1 MHPNNHQ
8 VGNVR
13 TLPSRM
19 DAIADCRQAAA
30 DEAALA
36 RDERNEEIADG
47 VTFDALEIST
57 TDCAVIDAALARGHI
72 EDVYAVWGILIAARA
87 AEIAR
92 RIAAADCGAVAP
104 RYTQTYCSSCG
115 AELGPGNAGV
125 SHCSDHCSDHRAPA
139 LRLLRGI

>member
-19 DAIADCRQAAA
+19 DALADRRQAAA
-30 DEAALA
+30 DDAALA

-57 TDCAVIDAALARGHI
+57 IDCAVIDAALARGRL
-72 EDVYAVWGILIAARA
+72 EDVYAVWGVLIAARA

-92 RIAAADCGAVAP
+92 RIAAADRGIVAP
-104 RYTQTYCSSCG
+104 RYRMTYCSSCG

-125 SHCSDHCSDHRAPA
+125 SHCSDHRAPA
-139 LRLLRGI
+139 SRLLSRI

>member
-19 DAIADCRQAAA
+19 DAIADRRQSAA
-30 DEAALA
+30 DDAALT

-47 VTFDALEIST
+47 VTFDRLEIST
-57 TDCAVIDAALARGHI
+57 TDCAVIDAALARGRI
-72 EDVYAVWGILIAARA
+72 EDVYTVWGTLVAARA

-92 RIAAADCGAVAP
+92 RIAAADLAAAAP
-104 RYTQTYCSSCG
+104 RFAQTTCSACG
-115 AELGPGNAGV
+115 AELGPGNTGV
-125 SHCSDHCSDHRAPA
+125 SHCADHGASA

>member
-1 MHPNNHQ
+1 MHLNNHQ

-19 DAIADCRQAAA
+19 DAIADRRQAAA
-30 DEAALA
+30 DDTALA

-57 TDCAVIDAALARGHI
+57 IDCAVIDAALARGRI
-72 EDVYAVWGILIAARA
+72 EDVYAVWGILIAARD

-92 RIAAADCGAVAP
+92 RIAAADRGIVAL
-104 RYTQTYCSSCG
+104 RYAMTYCSSCG
-115 AELGPGNAGV
+115 AELGPGNSGV
-125 SHCSDHCSDHRAPA
+125 SSCRDHGAPA
-139 LRLLRGI
+139 LRILRRI